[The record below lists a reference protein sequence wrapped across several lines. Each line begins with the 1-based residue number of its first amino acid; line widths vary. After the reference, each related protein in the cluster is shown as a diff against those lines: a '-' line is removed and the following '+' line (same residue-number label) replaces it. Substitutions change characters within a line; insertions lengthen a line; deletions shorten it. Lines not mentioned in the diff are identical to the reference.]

1 MFLDINKNIKPFFV
15 KSEMSENP
23 IKHCHSAN
31 FASRPKFSRDD
42 SFERFFKK
50 KFADSTNKG
59 APRSAG
65 LSEARSG
72 NRIF

>member
-1 MFLDINKNIKPFFV
+1 MFLDQKKTLNLFFL

-72 NRIF
+72 NGIF